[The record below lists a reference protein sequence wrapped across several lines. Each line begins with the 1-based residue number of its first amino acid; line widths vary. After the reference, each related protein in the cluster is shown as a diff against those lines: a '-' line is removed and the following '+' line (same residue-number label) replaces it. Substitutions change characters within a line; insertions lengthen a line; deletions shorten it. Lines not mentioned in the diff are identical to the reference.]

1 MKGLIERIM
10 LGMSFMGL
18 PVAAYFALAMMSG
31 CAQPNQQPAP
41 PPPEPT
47 VRVERQED
55 VNGVKLTIW
64 FDNHNRTHH
73 GNGRYS
79 EPFATFTLDD
89 KEKLEKYKKQLEFAI
104 SQIEEVEKRMNVHE
118 PEAKQ

>member
-1 MKGLIERIM
+1 MNELKLAGLGTVI
-10 LGMSFMGL
+10 GL
-18 PVAAYFALAMMSG
+18 ALLFIVVG
-31 CAQPNQQPAP
+31 CASKNQQPVP

-64 FDNHNRTHH
+64 FDNHNRDHY
-73 GNGRYS
+73 GNNRWS
-79 EPFATFTLDD
+79 EPYSSFTLND